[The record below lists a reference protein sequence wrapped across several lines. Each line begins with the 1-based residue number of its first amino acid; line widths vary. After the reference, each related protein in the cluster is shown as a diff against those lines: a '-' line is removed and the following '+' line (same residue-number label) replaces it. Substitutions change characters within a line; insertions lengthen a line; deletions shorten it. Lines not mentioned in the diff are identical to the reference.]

1 MKIYCNL
8 NKQGEHNMK
17 KWLGG
22 LLLAIAVLTGCNSEE
37 AAVSTDTSNAAA
49 NPEVAVDE
57 EHRIIAGTVVLA
69 QILDRLNLEAIAV
82 PETVKDLPA
91 RFDGLPNI
99 GNAMD
104 PDAEIIKSLNPT
116 EVLSVSTLEYDLKDK
131 FEQLK
136 IPADFV
142 DLGSI
147 DSMMSE
153 IEVLGERYNRVKEA
167 DALIKE
173 LQDEIAAVE
182 LVADENDKPKVLILL
197 GVPGSYLVATE
208 NSYTGDLVRIVGGE
222 NVMTGQEAEYLASNT
237 EYLYDANPDIILRLS
252 HGMPDEVI
260 EMFDEEFKTNDVWK
274 HFDAVKNDRVYDVP
288 EELFGTT
295 AALNVPEALNEL
307 REIFYN

>member
-1 MKIYCNL
+1 
-8 NKQGEHNMK
+8 MK
-17 KWLGG
+17 KWLIG
-22 LLLAIAVLTGCNSEE
+22 LALGVALLAGCGNDEE
-37 AAVSTDTSNAAA
+37 DAGKQNTSGNQTEESTHVEA
-49 NPEVAVDE
+49 

-69 QILDRLNLEAIAV
+69 EIMDRLNLDAVAV
-82 PETVKDLPA
+82 PDTVKDLPT
-91 RFDGLPNI
+91 RFKDLPTI

-136 IPADFV
+136 IPVDFV
-142 DLGSI
+142 DLTSI
-147 DSMMSE
+147 ETMLSE
-153 IEVLGERYNRVKEA
+153 ITAIGSRYNRITEA
-167 DALIKE
+167 EQLVSE
-173 LQDEIAAVE
+173 LQQKIEAVE
-182 LVADENDKPKVLILL
+182 LAASNKEKPKVLILL

-208 NSYTGDLVRIVGGE
+208 NSYAGDLVRLAGGE
-222 NVMTGQEAEYLASNT
+222 NVMAGQDAEYLPSNT
-237 EYLYDANPDIILRLS
+237 EYLYESNPDIILRLA

-274 HFDAVKNDRVYDVP
+274 HFTAVKNGEVYDLE

-307 REIFYN
+307 VQVFYK